1 MNHLLKI
8 LEQKVKS
15 NYTFWD
21 IGLLKTYGAIPGLI
35 LGAYFP
41 EFVIKYFWVF
51 AGFFLVLM
59 FRYLYLLWKPI
70 EKTNRSQ
77 ITIY

>member
-1 MNHLLKI
+1 MFRLLKF
-8 LEQKVKS
+8 LERKVRA

-41 EFVIKYFWVF
+41 EFVFKYMPLFITL
-51 AGFFLVLM
+51 FLILLM
-59 FRYLYLLWKPI
+59 RYLYLLGKKVDRK
-70 EKTNRSQ
+70 EEQ
-77 ITIY
+77 ITC